1 VSHSVYGRVLRIEV
15 GSAGLLKAVNPAPPL
30 VTVASEY
37 DGNERHSLVWSN
49 YTDDETQSRYRDSQ
63 LMADVTIGHYRITRR
78 VAEISI
84 TTAVYNPALTAMRHF
99 I

>member
-1 VSHSVYGRVLRIEV
+1 LRVEV

-37 DGNERHSLVWSN
+37 DGNERHIDYSLVWSN

-84 TTAVYNPALTAMRHF
+84 TTAVLCL
-99 I
+99 

>member
-1 VSHSVYGRVLRIEV
+1 MSHSVYGRVLRVEV

-30 VTVASEY
+30 VTVENEY

-63 LMADVTIGHYRITRR
+63 LMADVTIGLHVVLQRYLLLPLFITPR
-78 VAEISI
+78 
-84 TTAVYNPALTAMRHF
+84 
-99 I
+99 

>member
-1 VSHSVYGRVLRIEV
+1 VSHSVYGRVLRVEV

-63 LMADVTIGHYRITRR
+63 LMADVTIGLHVVLQRYLLLPLFITPR
-78 VAEISI
+78 
-84 TTAVYNPALTAMRHF
+84 
-99 I
+99 